1 MDCKNAKTK
10 IYQANWSNLIAINN
24 IKNESL
30 CNLTKLSHAKLCSTN
45 FERQKFTLE
54 LIFFNEKA
62 ATFLVWKDCNDTAMF
77 VKTVIINVKSKNC
90 INVKSKNAWFKLN
103 YKNRKIENESKKQ
116 QFNTWVL

>member
-24 IKNESL
+24 IKNDSL
-30 CNLTKLSHAKLCSTN
+30 CNLTKLSHAKLYSTN
-45 FERQKFTLE
+45 FALE

-62 ATFLVWKDCNDTAMF
+62 ATFLVLKDCNDTAMF